1 MDRPEQFFGR
11 VLDGRFRIDRLI
23 GSGGMADVYLAT
35 DLSIQKEV
43 AVKILKS
50 EISREEAAI
59 KRFVNEA
66 KVVSILS
73 HKNIVTT
80 HGVSLKGK
88 PKYIVMEY
96 VHGITLKNYMKKKGA
111 LSVSE
116 IICYT
121 EQILEALI
129 YASSKSIVHL
139 DIKPQNVM
147 LLKNG
152 FIKVTDFGI
161 AKLPTSETITQ
172 PDKAIGTV
180 YYISP
185 EQAKGGKIDVRS
197 DLYSLGIMM
206 YEMATGKLPF
216 VNESAVS
223 VAMMQINQAPVPPRK
238 LNPELPVGLEQI
250 IMIAIKKDPKDR
262 FRTAAQ
268 MLSYLNKFKRNERIV
283 FRPNDHKRSAPL
295 LVRLRRG
302 ILRLFS
308 GRRGRKNRPTERRNP
323 LAIAVGALSAA
334 LLATLIGSALLIRAI
349 MMAPHPDSQQLLVPA
364 LLGEQYT
371 EDLASYL
378 EGSEYLDF
386 SHADVVYQYNT
397 DLPAGT
403 ILAQS
408 PAPGTSVSAEEPCP
422 FTLTVSAGDRD
433 ALMPYCMYHSKA
445 DATARLTET
454 GILHTVVEQY
464 DDVVP
469 KGYVCGTSV
478 AGGESVPYGASVTL
492 YVSLGAQPVRVP
504 VLVTLTDG
512 EAAERIRDSGFV
524 LGQVTY
530 VSSGAS
536 AGTVL
541 SQSVDPYTEMPKH
554 TVIDLVVS
562 LGYVEELP
570 SS

>member
-35 DLSIQKEV
+35 DLTLQKQV

-96 VHGITLKNYMKKKGA
+96 VHGVTLKNYMKKKGA

-129 YASSKSIVHL
+129 YAGGKGIVHR

-185 EQAKGGKIDVRS
+185 EQAKGGKIDARS

-216 VNESAVS
+216 VSESAVS
-223 VAMMQINQAPVPPRK
+223 VAMMQINQTPVPPRK

-262 FRTAAQ
+262 FRTASQ
-268 MLSYLNKFKRNERIV
+268 MLAYLNKFKRNERIV
-283 FRPNDHKRSAPL
+283 FRPNDHKRKAPL

-302 ILRLFS
+302 ITRRLS
-308 GRRGRKNRPTERRNP
+308 GLRPTERPNP
-323 LAIAVGALSAA
+323 LAVAVGALSAA
-334 LLATLIGSALLIRAI
+334 LLATLVGGAILIRALLS
-349 MMAPHPDSQQLLVPA
+349 APPPDARQLLVPF

-371 EDLASYL
+371 EELSAYL
-378 EGSEYLDF
+378 TSSEYLDF
-386 SHADVVYQYNT
+386 SHADVTYQYNT
-397 DLPAGT
+397 DAPAGT
-403 ILAQS
+403 ILSQS
-408 PAPGTSVSAEEPCP
+408 PAPNTAVSAEEPCR
-422 FTLTVSAGDRD
+422 LSLIVSAGDRD
-433 ALMPYCMYHSKA
+433 AVMPHCLYHNA
-445 DATARLTET
+445 EDATARLTET
-454 GILHTVVEQY
+454 GILYAVIEQY

-469 KGYVCGTSV
+469 RGYVCGASV
-478 AGGESVPYGASVTL
+478 SGGDAVPYGTSVTL

-504 VLVTLTDG
+504 ALVTLNDR
-512 EAAERIRDSGFV
+512 EAARRLTDSGFV
-524 LGQVTY
+524 LGQITY
-530 VSSGAS
+530 AASGAP

-541 SQSVDPYTEMPKH
+541 SQSVDPYTEVPKH

-562 LGYVEELP
+562 MGSTKELP
-570 SS
+570 SD